1 MAISSSREHIL
12 IERRYAS
19 VFATISD
26 ESITA
31 LASALPE
38 KLRNPLAKVLA
49 LPAGTFSEPTG
60 VAASMRQAM
69 TTRKSH
75 LDTGVLLSEP
85 CTERCIEIL
94 GSTSDDPNL
103 ADLQANVAELIGT
116 FGLDAVRLMSVQYSL
131 SLAGFK
137 KLIATDERFAL
148 PATTTTT
155 TPLRPTKTDTAAQE
169 EKRRQRAIR
178 KEKERAARAQAQSQR
193 RAARNRV

>member
-1 MAISSSREHIL
+1 MAVSSSREHIL

-31 LASALPE
+31 LAAALPE
-38 KLRNPLAKVLA
+38 KLRDPLAKVLA
-49 LPAGTFSEPTG
+49 LPVGTFSELVTL
-60 VAASMRQAM
+60 ASTMRQAM
-69 TTRKSH
+69 TTRNAH
-75 LDTGVLLSEP
+75 LDSGVLLSEP

-103 ADLQANVAELIGT
+103 TDLQANVGELIET

-131 SLAGFK
+131 TLAGFK

-148 PATTTTT
+148 PAPTTSIS
-155 TPLRPTKTDTAAQE
+155 PLRPTETDTAAQE
-169 EKRRQRAIR
+169 EKRRQRAVR
-178 KEKERAARAQAQSQR
+178 KEKERAARAQAQAQR

>member
-1 MAISSSREHIL
+1 MAVSSSREHIL

-31 LASALPE
+31 LATALPE
-38 KLRNPLAKVLA
+38 KLRDPLAKVLA
-49 LPAGTFSEPTG
+49 LPAGTFSDLAN
-60 VAASMRQAM
+60 VATIMRQAM
-69 TTRKSH
+69 TTRKAH

-103 ADLQANVAELIGT
+103 ADLQANVGELIDT

-131 SLAGFK
+131 TLAGFK
-137 KLIATDERFAL
+137 KLIATDKRFAL
-148 PATTTTT
+148 PTTTTSIS
-155 TPLRPTKTDTAAQE
+155 PLRPNETDNAAQE
-169 EKRRQRAIR
+169 EKRRQRAVR
-178 KEKERAARAQAQSQR
+178 KEKERAARAQAQVQR

>member
-1 MAISSSREHIL
+1 MAVSSSREHIL

-26 ESITA
+26 ESLTA
-31 LASALPE
+31 LATALPE
-38 KLRNPLAKVLA
+38 KLRDPLAKVLA
-49 LPAGTFSEPTG
+49 LPAGTFSEPTAI
-60 VAASMRQAM
+60 AATIRQAM
-69 TTRKSH
+69 SARNAH

-103 ADLQANVAELIGT
+103 ADLQANVDELIES

-131 SLAGFK
+131 TLAGFK

-148 PATTTTT
+148 PTIATPDS
-155 TPLRPTKTDTAAQE
+155 PLRPIETDTAAQE
-169 EKRRQRAIR
+169 EKRRQRTVR
-178 KEKERAARAQAQSQR
+178 KEKERLSRAQAQAQR
-193 RAARNRV
+193 RAARNRA

>member
-1 MAISSSREHIL
+1 MAVSSSREHIL

-31 LASALPE
+31 LATALPE
-38 KLRNPLAKVLA
+38 KLRDPLAKVLP
-49 LPAGTFSEPTG
+49 LPAGTFSDLAN
-60 VAASMRQAM
+60 VATIMRQAM
-69 TTRKSH
+69 TTRKAH

-103 ADLQANVAELIGT
+103 ADLQANVGELIET

-131 SLAGFK
+131 TLAGFK
-137 KLIATDERFAL
+137 KLIATDKRFAL
-148 PATTTTT
+148 PTTTTSIS
-155 TPLRPTKTDTAAQE
+155 PLRPNETDNAAQE
-169 EKRRQRAIR
+169 EKRRQRAVR
-178 KEKERAARAQAQSQR
+178 KEKERAARAQAQVQR

>member
-1 MAISSSREHIL
+1 MAVSSSREHIL

-31 LASALPE
+31 LATALPE
-38 KLRNPLAKVLA
+38 KLRDPLAKVLA
-49 LPAGTFSEPTG
+49 LPAGTFSDLAN
-60 VAASMRQAM
+60 VATIMRQAM
-69 TTRKSH
+69 TTRKAH

-103 ADLQANVAELIGT
+103 ADLQANVGELIET

-131 SLAGFK
+131 TLAGFK
-137 KLIATDERFAL
+137 KLIATDKRFAL
-148 PATTTTT
+148 PTTTTSIS
-155 TPLRPTKTDTAAQE
+155 PLRPNETYNVAQE
-169 EKRRQRAIR
+169 EKRSQRAIR
-178 KEKERAARAQAQSQR
+178 KGKERAARAQAQVQR

>member
-1 MAISSSREHIL
+1 MAVSSSREHIL

-31 LASALPE
+31 LATALPE
-38 KLRNPLAKVLA
+38 KLRDPLAKVLA
-49 LPAGTFSEPTG
+49 LPAGTFSDLAN
-60 VAASMRQAM
+60 VATIMRQAM
-69 TTRKSH
+69 TTRKAH

-103 ADLQANVAELIGT
+103 ADLQANVGELIET

-131 SLAGFK
+131 TLAGFK
-137 KLIATDERFAL
+137 KLIATDKRFAL
-148 PATTTTT
+148 PTTTTSIS
-155 TPLRPTKTDTAAQE
+155 PLRPNETDNAGQE
-169 EKRRQRAIR
+169 EKRSQRAIR
-178 KEKERAARAQAQSQR
+178 KEKGRAARAQAQAQR

>member
-1 MAISSSREHIL
+1 MAVSSSREHIL

-31 LASALPE
+31 LATALPE
-38 KLRNPLAKVLA
+38 KLRDPLAKVLA
-49 LPAGTFSEPTG
+49 LPAGTFSDLAN
-60 VAASMRQAM
+60 VATIMRQAM
-69 TTRKSH
+69 TTRKAH

-103 ADLQANVAELIGT
+103 ADLQANVGELIET

-131 SLAGFK
+131 TLAGFK
-137 KLIATDERFAL
+137 KLIATDKRFAL
-148 PATTTTT
+148 PTTTTST
-155 TPLRPTKTDTAAQE
+155 SPLRPNETDNVAQE
-169 EKRRQRAIR
+169 EKRSQRAIR
-178 KEKERAARAQAQSQR
+178 KGKERAARAQAQVQR

>member
-1 MAISSSREHIL
+1 MAVSSSREHIL

-19 VFATISD
+19 VFVTISD

-31 LASALPE
+31 LATALPE
-38 KLRNPLAKVLA
+38 KLRDPLAKVLA
-49 LPAGTFSEPTG
+49 LPAGTFSDLAN
-60 VAASMRQAM
+60 VATIMRQAM
-69 TTRKSH
+69 TTRKAH

-103 ADLQANVAELIGT
+103 ADLQANVGELIET

-131 SLAGFK
+131 TLAGFK
-137 KLIATDERFAL
+137 KLIATDKRFAL
-148 PATTTTT
+148 PTTTTSIS
-155 TPLRPTKTDTAAQE
+155 PLRPNETDNAAQE
-169 EKRRQRAIR
+169 EKRRQRAVR
-178 KEKERAARAQAQSQR
+178 KEKERAARAQAQVQR

>member
-1 MAISSSREHIL
+1 MAVSSSREHIL

-31 LASALPE
+31 LATALPE
-38 KLRNPLAKVLA
+38 KLRDPLAKVLA
-49 LPAGTFSEPTG
+49 LPAGTFSDLAN
-60 VAASMRQAM
+60 VATIMRQAM
-69 TTRKSH
+69 TTRKAH

-103 ADLQANVAELIGT
+103 ADLQANVGELIET

-131 SLAGFK
+131 TLAGFK
-137 KLIATDERFAL
+137 KLIATDKRFAL
-148 PATTTTT
+148 PTTTTSIS
-155 TPLRPTKTDTAAQE
+155 PLRPNETDNAAQE
-169 EKRRQRAIR
+169 EKRRQRAVR
-178 KEKERAARAQAQSQR
+178 KEKERAARAQAQVQR

>member
-1 MAISSSREHIL
+1 MAVSSSRDHIL
-12 IERRYAS
+12 MERRYVS
-19 VFATISD
+19 VFATLSD
-26 ESITA
+26 ESI
-31 LASALPE
+31 ASLVHALPE
-38 KLRNPLAKVLA
+38 KLRDPLAKVLA
-49 LPAGTFSEPTG
+49 LPAGIFGDPSS
-60 VAASMRQAM
+60 VAKSIRQAM
-69 TTRKSH
+69 TTRMAH

-103 ADLQANVAELIGT
+103 ADLQANVPELIET

-148 PATTTTT
+148 PTTTAVTS
-155 TPLRPTKTDTAAQE
+155 PLRPTQTDSAAQE

-178 KEKERAARAQAQSQR
+178 KDRERATRAQSQAQR
-193 RAARNRV
+193 QAARNRV